1 MYVFGRLH
9 PRSVELVL
17 KDGKMQPA
25 GFSCEMMKAGSVERW
40 EVLMVECGEMIEETR
55 EERMYWCFCQQNMLC
70 HVFDRVHRVN
80 LFSMRRNF
88 S

>member
-1 MYVFGRLH
+1 MFEGLH
-9 PRSVELVL
+9 PRSAELVL

-25 GFSCEMMKAGSVERW
+25 GFSCEMNAESVEKW

-55 EERMYWCFCQQNMLC
+55 AERMYWCFCLQSTLC
-70 HVFDRVHRVN
+70 YVCGTIYMVN
-80 LFSMRRNF
+80 LFNIRGNF